1 MLNKTNIPTIALALF
16 FTFFQDFYR
25 KYFIDYEMAPPVITM
40 EGFRKGLDL

>member
-1 MLNKTNIPTIALALF
+1 MLNKTILSTVALALF